1 MTKDWETIGFRVV
14 KTSRVRDVSGYGA
27 SIKGARWNH
36 VKVPAL
42 YVAESRSLAA
52 LEALVHNIMQVGT
65 GAFSLVE
72 IRLPAGL
79 DRAAYPETHCPSL
92 EASKSFGTLWLR
104 SQAQPLLR
112 VPSFVMPGEWNWL
125 INPQHHLVSQH
136 IQTGL
141 LVHPFAFD
149 ARFWAGGSQ

>member
-14 KTSRVRDVSGYGA
+14 KTSRARDVSGYGA

-92 EASKSFGTLWLR
+92 EASKSFGTHWLR

-125 INPQHHLVSQH
+125 INPQHPLVSQH

>member
-14 KTSRVRDVSGYGA
+14 KSSRARDVSGYGA

-52 LEALVHNIMQVGT
+52 LEALVHNIQQVGI

-79 DRAAYPETHCPSL
+79 DRGAYPETHCPSL
-92 EASKSFGTLWLR
+92 EASKSFGTHWLR

-125 INPQHHLVSQH
+125 INPQHPLVSQH

-141 LVHPFAFD
+141 LIHPFAFD
-149 ARFWAGGSQ
+149 ARFWAGGSR